1 MTGLAVR
8 RHVTCT
14 TGTVE
19 EYEETNIIIASI
31 ELTFFRRGRVMKIS
45 EIEIWGILTSL
56 KYLFQVLLLSGSIGV
71 IEPTTNLIRIFKTGI
86 DYLIGIRF

>member
-8 RHVTCT
+8 RHVTYT

-45 EIEIWGILTSL
+45 EIEI
-56 KYLFQVLLLSGSIGV
+56 
-71 IEPTTNLIRIFKTGI
+71 
-86 DYLIGIRF
+86 